1 VLVAQI
7 SDCHIR
13 EEPGMFGEL
22 VDTSACLA
30 ATVKHL
36 VALDPAPDVVL
47 ATGDLTDEGTRTEY
61 SLLADLLA
69 PIADRLLP
77 LPGNHDDGPLFR
89 SAFADRLPD
98 STADGHCSYV
108 VDEHAVRLVGLD
120 TSLPGRHDGR
130 FDDAHEEWLDST
142 LAARPDRPT
151 LVFTHFP
158 PFTSGITFMDV
169 SGLAGAER
177 MRAVIA
183 THPQVRLLVA
193 GHLHRTVQTTVGSTL
208 ISVCPSTGNQLGLDL
223 HPDRGS
229 AVDEPPGYQLHRWD
243 GERFVTHTGVVWE
256 GRRLDLTQFVAS
268 IRARA
273 AQGKSFPKP

>member
-1 VLVAQI
+1 
-7 SDCHIR
+7 
-13 EEPGMFGEL
+13 MFGEL

-89 SAFADRLPD
+89 STFADRLPD

-273 AQGKSFPKP
+273 AQGKSFPKR